1 MGRIPG
7 IYIPLLVMLGV
18 TVVGICGYMAIEGYS
33 FIEALYMTVI
43 TVTTVGFGEVKPLSE
58 NGRMFTI
65 FLLVA
70 SIGTFAYALSEVSRT
85 LLEGQFRRYLLN
97 WRVDKDLSKL
107 TGHTIV
113 CGYGRNGQQAVKTL
127 IEHKMP
133 YVVIEKDHD
142 RLKTLENKGVL
153 FVEGDATKD
162 ELLNQVG
169 ISRAKALIS
178 TLPNDA
184 DNLYVVLSARVL
196 RPDLTI
202 ISRASD
208 DGADNKLRH
217 AGANSVIMPDR
228 VGGAHM
234 AQLVVQPDLV
244 EFIDSLK
251 VRSGDQVLLDE
262 VACPETNG
270 WSAQLKSICEGANAH
285 MNIMGLKDAQGNFSY
300 NPAPN
305 TLVMPGTKLFVL
317 GTNEQIAALQRAL
330 HAQT

>member
-7 IYIPLLVMLGV
+7 IYLPLLVMLAV
-18 TVVGICGYMAIEGYS
+18 TLVGIGGYMAIEGYG
-33 FIEALYMTVI
+33 FLEALYMTVI

-58 NGRMFTI
+58 GGRLFTI
-65 FLLVA
+65 FLLMA

-107 TGHTIV
+107 SGHTIV

-127 IEHKMP
+127 MGHGMP

-142 RLKTLENKGVL
+142 RLKALENRDVL
-153 FVEGDATKD
+153 FIEGDATKD
-162 ELLNQVG
+162 EMLHQVG
-169 ISRAKALIS
+169 IARAKALIA

-208 DGADNKLRH
+208 DGADTKLRH

-251 VRSGDQVLLDE
+251 LRSGDQVLLDE
-262 VACPETNG
+262 VACPTSDG
-270 WSAQLKSICEGANAH
+270 WSKNLRSVCEQTDAH
-285 MNIMGLKDAQGNFSY
+285 INIMGLKDALGNFSY
-300 NPAPN
+300 NPSAN
-305 TLVMPGTKLFVL
+305 TTLLPGSKLFVL
-317 GTNEQIAALQRAL
+317 GTKQQIAALQSAL
-330 HAQT
+330 KN